1 MGFAFG
7 STILR
12 SLGAMH
18 LPGRR
23 VDVGLLPDHGDTMT
37 RYLLLALLAISSTA
51 SAVVIRSDV
60 DDVRYQVPASAFP
73 ALADM
78 PGDGHDVL
86 IATQWVVRSE
96 TRRVGKEGVSTCS
109 SRWPPFL

>member
-37 RYLLLALLAISSTA
+37 RYLLLALCAISSTA
-51 SAVVIRSDV
+51 RAVVIRSDV
-60 DDVRYQVPASAFP
+60 ADVRSPVPASAFP
-73 ALADM
+73 ALPDK
-78 PGDGHDVL
+78 PGEGNGVHIVPL
-86 IATQWVVRSE
+86 CVVTAS
-96 TRRVGKEGVSTCS
+96 KEAPQPGLA
-109 SRWPPFL
+109 RQR

>member
-23 VDVGLLPDHGDTMT
+23 VAVGLIPDHGDTMP

-51 SAVVIRSDV
+51 SAVVIRNDV
-60 DDVRYQVPASAFP
+60 DEVRHQVTDSAFP
-73 ALADM
+73 ALPAM
-78 PGDGHDVL
+78 PVQGPGVLLAPQWFVPAAPTAPLQGMEPDGNL
-86 IATQWVVRSE
+86 
-96 TRRVGKEGVSTCS
+96 
-109 SRWPPFL
+109 